1 MVGRPHAATMPT
13 THRLLAAT
21 VAAIWGLNFIAIQ
34 ASLQVFPPLLLAA
47 LRWLIVAVPTLL
59 FVPWPRVPVRAWLG
73 YGVGFGVLQF
83 VFLYWG
89 MAIGMPAGL
98 ASLVLQVSAPFTVV
112 LGALR
117 GEALSPRAWS
127 GLGLAALGMLV
138 VGSQRLDA
146 GAAQGLAF
154 GLVVLGGLG
163 WALGNIA
170 ARAARPAVPLHFSLW
185 MAVVPVLPFWLLAAA
200 VEGPSRIADAFLGA
214 AQPTPQAWAA
224 LAGLLYTS
232 VVASVVG
239 SGLWTW
245 LMAHHPASAVA
256 PYSLLVPV
264 FGLLAAYAVYGERHG
279 LVELGGAALI
289 LAGVLHG
296 SRRPR
301 PA

>member
-1 MVGRPHAATMPT
+1 MPT
-13 THRLLAAT
+13 RHRCLAAI
-21 VAAIWGLNFIAIQ
+21 VAAIWGLNFVAIH

-73 YGVGFGVLQF
+73 YGLGFGVLQF

-98 ASLVLQVSAPFTVV
+98 ASLVLQVSAPFTVI

-117 GEALSPRAWS
+117 GEALSPRAW
-127 GLGLAALGMLV
+127 LGLAVAIVGMLV

-146 GAAQGLAF
+146 GATQALAF

-163 WALGNIA
+163 WSLGNIA
-170 ARAARPAVPLHFSLW
+170 ARAAKPAVPLHFSLW
-185 MAVVPVLPFWLLAAA
+185 MAVVPVLPFWLLAATL
-200 VEGPSRIADAFLGA
+200 EGPSRMAEALHGA
-214 AQPTPQAWAA
+214 LQPTPQAWAA
-224 LAGLLYTS
+224 VAGLLYTS
-232 VVASVVG
+232 VVASVAG

-245 LMAHHPASAVA
+245 LMARHPASAVA

-264 FGLLAAYAVYGERHG
+264 FGLIAAYVAYGERHG
-279 LVELGGAALI
+279 LIEMAGAALV
-289 LAGVLHG
+289 LAGVLYG
-296 SRRPR
+296 SRKVPAAR
-301 PA
+301 PAR